1 MESIGIIGAGQIG
14 SAIAKVIAETG
25 RYHVIAS
32 RRNLSKIKELEN
44 LGVRLTQN
52 NKEVASRSDIVVVSV
67 KPHKTIEVLREVSQY
82 LKNKIVI
89 SVAAAIPIARMA
101 RAVPEAKIVRAMP
114 NINVLVK
121 SSLTAYAKGPNLTEE
136 DVGKV
141 QELFKLMGEYVEVE
155 EELMDAITALSG
167 SGPAYVSTLIEAM
180 AYAALKVGIPREL
193 AYYSAAYTVYG
204 SAKLYLETGL
214 HPSVI
219 KEMVLTPAGVTI
231 EGIFYLEEGGIR
243 TAIMRAVEAATKKA
257 QEIAE
262 RLNKD

>member
-1 MESIGIIGAGQIG
+1 METIGVIGAGQIG
-14 SAIAKVIAETG
+14 SAMAKIIAETG

-44 LGVRLTQN
+44 LGIRLTYN
-52 NKEVASRSDIVVVSV
+52 NKEVASRSDIVVISV
-67 KPHKTIEVLREVSQY
+67 KPHKTIDVLREVSEEV
-82 LKNKIVI
+82 KNKIVI
-89 SVAAAIPIARMA
+89 SVAAAIPIARLVEA
-101 RAVPEAKIVRAMP
+101 APSAKIVRAMP

-121 SSLTAYAKGPNLTEE
+121 ASLTAYTRGPNLTEE
-136 DVGKV
+136 DTRKV
-141 QELFKLMGEYVEVE
+141 QQLFKMMGEYIEVE
-155 EELMDAITALSG
+155 EELMDAVTALSG

-204 SAKLYLETGL
+204 SAKLYLETRL

-231 EGIFYLEEGGIR
+231 EGIYYLEEGGIR
-243 TAIMRAVEAATKKA
+243 TAVMRAVEAATKKA

-262 RLNKD
+262 KLNKK